1 MICRLPE
8 ARPGAGLAVPEVP
21 LRHRNW
27 ARHRTHTTHAAADPS
42 TDSAVEPVTKLV
54 RADSA
59 RAATASSN
67 DGDAITRPR
76 ERRPLC
82 TACGLGATVPP
93 ALGTHGQM
101 RMRSTSR
108 STTPGR
114 AGARQVSA
122 AAPGAEAWTG
132 PSTGRA
138 TAAREP
144 QHP

>member
-42 TDSAVEPVTKLV
+42 TDSPVEPVTKLV

-67 DGDAITRPR
+67 DGDATTRRRASVARYAPR
-76 ERRPLC
+76 AASARPCRRRW
-82 TACGLGATVPP
+82 
-93 ALGTHGQM
+93 ALTD
-101 RMRSTSR
+101 R
-108 STTPGR
+108 
-114 AGARQVSA
+114 
-122 AAPGAEAWTG
+122 
-132 PSTGRA
+132 
-138 TAAREP
+138 
-144 QHP
+144 